1 MRLTDLLQSTIKSS
15 SQQAAAATEATFPK
29 MVKSLVPGTT
39 IQGEVIAKN
48 GNEVQIRIDKDTV
61 LQARLEQDVN
71 VEEGQNIR
79 FQVKNNGTTLTLSPL
94 LTNTAQADN
103 VYKALQMAGLPI
115 NESTV
120 AMTDEMMKLGMSIDS
135 RSLQNM
141 FKDVVTHTDVSATDV
156 VFLHKMDMPLTES
169 NLRQIQNYTE
179 LQHEVVKGMQD
190 VTDALQGLINGADG
204 ADADTLTQYRNL
216 VKELISDTLMGILP
230 DGTGAAGDGT
240 GGNPTGGITG
250 ADLAGETLAGGIT
263 RADLAG
269 ETLAGGITGADLM
282 GEALADGFLESLQG
296 NGVADGLVGEV
307 LAGEVPAD
315 ENLSGNAALIKG
327 VLQDAAFSELL
338 NNGLFTEEEAAGF
351 LKEASGLLTEKGIT
365 LTGNAASEMMKALLD
380 ITAGNTQEAESL
392 QRLFSGKVWKNLLES
407 TVKTQWSLTPE
418 TLPKEGEVG
427 KVYEKIVKSLHTLNE
442 ALLQSG
448 AENTALQESITNLS
462 ENIDFMNQLNQMY
475 TYVQL
480 PLKMQNGEKNG
491 ELYVFTNKR
500 SLAEKDGEVSAL
512 LHLSMEHL
520 GPLDVYVKMN
530 QGKVS
535 TEFTVEKEETLLF
548 LEKNMSILTD
558 RLQKRGYDISCK
570 MKVKDE
576 AGEPENPVERLL
588 TEKQNGALPVHAQYA
603 FDVRA

>member
-39 IQGEVIAKN
+39 IQGEIIAKN

-141 FKDVVTHTDVSATDV
+141 FKDVVTHTDASATDV
-156 VFLHKMDMPLTES
+156 VFLHKMDMPLIES

-190 VTDALQGLINGADG
+190 VTDALQGLINGTGGVDIAAGADVAAG
-204 ADADTLTQYRNL
+204 AAGVDADTLTQYQNL
-216 VKELISDTLMGILP
+216 VKELISDTLMGMLP
-230 DGTGAAGDGT
+230 DGAGASGEET
-240 GGNPTGGITG
+240 GGNLTGGITG
-250 ADLAGETLAGGIT
+250 ADLAGEVLADGLSGDALAAGVSGT
-263 RADLAG
+263 DL
-269 ETLAGGITGADLM
+269 T
-282 GEALADGFLESLQG
+282 GEALAD
-296 NGVADGLVGEV
+296 
-307 LAGEVPAD
+307 VP
-315 ENLSGNAALIKG
+315 LSGNAALVKG
-327 VLQDAAFSELL
+327 VLQDVAFSELL
-338 NNGLFTEEEAAGF
+338 NNGLVTEEEAAGF
-351 LKEASGLLTEKGIT
+351 LKEAAGLLTEKGIT
-365 LTGNAASEMMKALLD
+365 LSGNTTQEMMKALLD
-380 ITAGNTQEAESL
+380 ITVGNTQEAESL

-407 TVKTQWSLTPE
+407 SVKTQWSLTPE

-442 ALLQSG
+442 TLQQSG
-448 AENTALQESITNLS
+448 TANTALQESITNLS

-512 LHLSMEHL
+512 LHLTMEHL
-520 GPLDVYVKMN
+520 GPLDVYIKMN

-588 TEKQNGALPVHAQYA
+588 TEKQNGAVSVHAQYA

>member
-39 IQGEVIAKN
+39 IQGEIIAKN

-141 FKDVVTHTDVSATDV
+141 FKDVVTHTDASATDV

-190 VTDALQGLINGADG
+190 VTDALQGLINGTGGADVAAGVDIAAGAGVAAGADG
-204 ADADTLTQYRNL
+204 VDANTLTQYQNL
-216 VKELISDTLMGILP
+216 VKELISDTLMGMLP
-230 DGTGAAGDGT
+230 DGARAAGDET
-240 GGNPTGGITG
+240 GGNPAGGITG
-250 ADLAGETLAGGIT
+250 ADLAGEVPAGDISGNAWTAGISG
-263 RADLAG
+263 ADLAG
-269 ETLAGGITGADLM
+269 E
-282 GEALADGFLESLQG
+282 ALAD
-296 NGVADGLVGEV
+296 A
-307 LAGEVPAD
+307 P
-315 ENLSGNAALIKG
+315 LSGNAALIKG
-327 VLQDAAFSELL
+327 VLQDAVFSELI
-338 NNGLFTEEEAAGF
+338 NSGLFTEEEAAGF
-351 LKEASGLLTEKGIT
+351 LKEAAGLLTEKGIT
-365 LTGNAASEMMKALLD
+365 LSGNTTQEMMKALLD

-392 QRLFSGKVWKNLLES
+392 QKLFSGKVWKNLLEG

-442 ALLQSG
+442 TLLQNG
-448 AENTALQESITNLS
+448 AQNTALQESITNLS

-512 LHLSMEHL
+512 LHLTMEHL

-530 QGKVS
+530 RGKVS

-588 TEKQNGALPVHAQYA
+588 TEKQNGAVSVHAQYA

>member
-39 IQGEVIAKN
+39 IQGEIIAKN

-141 FKDVVTHTDVSATDV
+141 FKDVVTHTDASATDV

-190 VTDALQGLINGADG
+190 VTDALQGLINGTGGADIAAG
-204 ADADTLTQYRNL
+204 ADVAAGAAGVDADTLTQYQNL
-216 VKELISDTLMGILP
+216 VKELISDTLMGMFP
-230 DGTGAAGDGT
+230 DGAGVAGDGT
-240 GGNPTGGITG
+240 GGNLTGGITG
-250 ADLAGETLAGGIT
+250 ADLAGEVPAGGISGD
-263 RADLAG
+263 ALA
-269 ETLAGGITGADLM
+269 AGITGTDLM
-282 GEALADGFLESLQG
+282 GEALAD
-296 NGVADGLVGEV
+296 A
-307 LAGEVPAD
+307 P
-315 ENLSGNAALIKG
+315 LSGNAALIKG

-338 NNGLFTEEEAAGF
+338 NNGLVTEEEAAGF
-351 LKEASGLLTEKGIT
+351 LKEAAGLLTEKGIT
-365 LTGNAASEMMKALLD
+365 LSGNTTQEMMKALLD

-392 QRLFSGKVWKNLLES
+392 QRMFSGKVWKNLLES

-427 KVYEKIVKSLHTLNE
+427 KVYEKIIKNLHTLNE
-442 ALLQSG
+442 TLQQSG
-448 AENTALQESITNLS
+448 AQNTALQESITNLS

-512 LHLSMEHL
+512 LHLTMEHL

-588 TEKQNGALPVHAQYA
+588 TEKQNGAVSVHAQYA

>member
-1 MRLTDLLQSTIKSS
+1 MKLTDLLQSTIKSS

-39 IQGEVIAKN
+39 IQGEIIAKN

-141 FKDVVTHTDVSATDV
+141 FKDVVTHTDASATDV

-190 VTDALQGLINGADG
+190 VTDALQGLINSSTGGADVAAGVDIAAG
-204 ADADTLTQYRNL
+204 ADVAAGAAGVDEDTLTQYQNL
-216 VKELISDTLMGILP
+216 VKELISDTLMGMLP
-230 DGTGAAGDGT
+230 DGAGAAGDET
-240 GGNPTGGITG
+240 GGNLTGGITG
-250 ADLAGETLAGGIT
+250 AA
-263 RADLAG
+263 LAG
-269 ETLAGGITGADLM
+269 ETLAGGITGDALAAGITGADLA
-282 GEALADGFLESLQG
+282 GEALAD
-296 NGVADGLVGEV
+296 A
-307 LAGEVPAD
+307 P
-315 ENLSGNAALIKG
+315 LSGNAALVKG

-351 LKEASGLLTEKGIT
+351 LKEAAGLLTEKGIT
-365 LTGNAASEMMKALLD
+365 LSGNTTQEMMKALLD

-407 TVKTQWSLTPE
+407 SVKTQWSLTPE

-442 ALLQSG
+442 TLQQSG
-448 AENTALQESITNLS
+448 TANTALQESITNLS

-512 LHLSMEHL
+512 LHLTMEHL

-576 AGEPENPVERLL
+576 AGEPENPMERLL
-588 TEKQNGALPVHAQYA
+588 TEKQNGAVSVHAQYA

>member
-29 MVKSLVPGTT
+29 MVKSLLPGTT
-39 IQGEVIAKN
+39 IQGEIIAKN

-141 FKDVVTHTDVSATDV
+141 FKDVVTHTDASATDV

-190 VTDALQGLINGADG
+190 VTDALQGLINGTGGADIAAGVDVAAGAAGVDIAAGADVADG
-204 ADADTLTQYRNL
+204 VDADILTQYQNL
-216 VKELISDTLMGILP
+216 VKELISDTLMGMLP
-230 DGTGAAGDGT
+230 DGAGAAGVSGT
-240 GGNPTGGITG
+240 
-250 ADLAGETLAGGIT
+250 
-263 RADLAG
+263 
-269 ETLAGGITGADLM
+269 DLM
-282 GEALADGFLESLQG
+282 GEALAD
-296 NGVADGLVGEV
+296 A
-307 LAGEVPAD
+307 P
-315 ENLSGNAALIKG
+315 LSGNAALIKG
-327 VLQDAAFSELL
+327 VLQDATFSELL

-351 LKEASGLLTEKGIT
+351 LKEAAGLLTEKGIT
-365 LTGNAASEMMKALLD
+365 LSGNTTQEMMKALLD

-392 QRLFSGKVWKNLLES
+392 QRMFSGKVWKNLLES

-442 ALLQSG
+442 TLQQSG
-448 AENTALQESITNLS
+448 TANTALQESITNLS

-512 LHLSMEHL
+512 LHLTMEHL

-588 TEKQNGALPVHAQYA
+588 TEKQNGTLSVHAQYA

>member
-39 IQGEVIAKN
+39 IQGEIIAKN

-141 FKDVVTHTDVSATDV
+141 FKDVVTHTDASATDV

-190 VTDALQGLINGADG
+190 VTDALQGLINNSTGGADVAAGADG
-204 ADADTLTQYRNL
+204 VDANTLTQYQNL
-216 VKELISDTLMGILP
+216 VKELISDTLMGMLP
-230 DGTGAAGDGT
+230 DGAGAAGDVT
-240 GGNPTGGITG
+240 VGNPAGGITG
-250 ADLAGETLAGGIT
+250 ADLAGEVPAGGISGDALAAGISG
-263 RADLAG
+263 ADLAG
-269 ETLAGGITGADLM
+269 E
-282 GEALADGFLESLQG
+282 ALTDA
-296 NGVADGLVGEV
+296 
-307 LAGEVPAD
+307 PM
-315 ENLSGNAALIKG
+315 SGNAALIKG

-338 NNGLFTEEEAAGF
+338 NNGLITEEEAAGF
-351 LKEASGLLTEKGIT
+351 LKDASGLLTEKGIT
-365 LTGNAASEMMKALLD
+365 LSENTTQEMMKALLD

-392 QRLFSGKVWKNLLES
+392 QKLFSGKVWKNLLES

-442 ALLQSG
+442 TLQQSG
-448 AENTALQESITNLS
+448 AQNTALQESITNLS
-462 ENIDFMNQLNQMY
+462 ENIGFMNQLNQMY

-512 LHLSMEHL
+512 LHLTMEHL
-520 GPLDVYVKMN
+520 GLLDVYVKMN

-535 TEFTVEKEETLLF
+535 TEFIVEKEETLLF

-588 TEKQNGALPVHAQYA
+588 TEKQNGAVSVHAQYA

>member
-39 IQGEVIAKN
+39 IQGEIIAKN

-141 FKDVVTHTDVSATDV
+141 FKDVVTHTDASATDV

-190 VTDALQGLINGADG
+190 VTDALQGLINGTGG
-204 ADADTLTQYRNL
+204 ADVAAGVDIAAGADIIAGADVAAGAGGVDANTLTQYQNL
-216 VKELISDTLMGILP
+216 VKELISDTLMGMLP
-230 DGTGAAGDGT
+230 DGAGAAGDET
-240 GGNPTGGITG
+240 GGNLTVGITG
-250 ADLAGETLAGGIT
+250 ADLAGEVPAGGISGD
-263 RADLAG
+263 ALA
-269 ETLAGGITGADLM
+269 AGVSGADLM
-282 GEALADGFLESLQG
+282 GEALAD
-296 NGVADGLVGEV
+296 A
-307 LAGEVPAD
+307 P
-315 ENLSGNAALIKG
+315 LSGNAALIRG

-338 NNGLFTEEEAAGF
+338 NNGLVTEEEAAGF
-351 LKEASGLLTEKGIT
+351 LKEATGLLTEKGIT
-365 LTGNAASEMMKALLD
+365 LSGNTTHEMMKALLD
-380 ITAGNTQEAESL
+380 IAAGNTQEAESL

-442 ALLQSG
+442 TLQQSG
-448 AENTALQESITNLS
+448 AQNTALQESITNLS

-512 LHLSMEHL
+512 LHLTMEHL

-576 AGEPENPVERLL
+576 AGEPESPVERLL
-588 TEKQNGALPVHAQYA
+588 TEKQNGTLSVHAQYA

>member
-39 IQGEVIAKN
+39 IQGEIIAKN

-94 LTNTAQADN
+94 LINTAQADN

-141 FKDVVTHTDVSATDV
+141 FKDVVTHTDASATDV

-190 VTDALQGLINGADG
+190 VTDALQGLINGTGGADVAAGVDIAAG
-204 ADADTLTQYRNL
+204 ADITAGAAGVDADTLTQYQNL
-216 VKELISDTLMGILP
+216 VKELISDTLMGMLP
-230 DGTGAAGDGT
+230 DSIGAAGDGT
-240 GGNPTGGITG
+240 GSNPTGVMIG
-250 ADLAGETLAGGIT
+250 AD
-263 RADLAG
+263 
-269 ETLAGGITGADLM
+269 
-282 GEALADGFLESLQG
+282 
-296 NGVADGLVGEV
+296 

-315 ENLSGNAALIKG
+315 GISGDVLAAGVSGADLVGEALADAPMSGNAALIKG

-351 LKEASGLLTEKGIT
+351 LKEAAGLLTEKGIT
-365 LTGNAASEMMKALLD
+365 LSENTTQEMMKALLD

-392 QRLFSGKVWKNLLES
+392 QKLFSGKVWKNLLEG

-427 KVYEKIVKSLHTLNE
+427 KIYEKIVKSLHTLNE
-442 ALLQSG
+442 TLQQNG
-448 AENTALQESITNLS
+448 AQNTALQESITNLS

-512 LHLSMEHL
+512 LHLTMEHL

-530 QGKVS
+530 QGRVS

-548 LEKNMSILTD
+548 LEKNISILTD

-570 MKVKDE
+570 MKVKNE
-576 AGEPENPVERLL
+576 AGEPETPVERLL
-588 TEKQNGALPVHAQYA
+588 TEKQNGAAPVHAQYA

>member
-39 IQGEVIAKN
+39 IQGEIIAKN

-141 FKDVVTHTDVSATDV
+141 FKDVVTHTDASATDV

-190 VTDALQGLINGADG
+190 VTDALQGLINGTGGADVAAGGDIAAG
-204 ADADTLTQYRNL
+204 ADVAAVAAGVDADTLTQYQNL
-216 VKELISDTLMGILP
+216 VKELISDTLMEMLP
-230 DGTGAAGDGT
+230 DGAGAAGDET
-240 GGNPTGGITG
+240 GGNPAGGITG
-250 ADLAGETLAGGIT
+250 ADLAGEVPAGGLSGD
-263 RADLAG
+263 APAAG
-269 ETLAGGITGADLM
+269 VSGADLM
-282 GEALADGFLESLQG
+282 GEALADE
-296 NGVADGLVGEV
+296 
-307 LAGEVPAD
+307 P
-315 ENLSGNAALIKG
+315 LSGNAALVRG

-338 NNGLFTEEEAAGF
+338 NNGLITEEEAAGF
-351 LKEASGLLTEKGIT
+351 LKEAAGLLTEKGIT
-365 LTGNAASEMMKALLD
+365 LSGNTTQEMMKALLD

-392 QRLFSGKVWKNLLES
+392 QKLFSGKVWKNLLEG

-442 ALLQSG
+442 TLQQSG
-448 AENTALQESITNLS
+448 AQNTALQESITNLS
-462 ENIDFMNQLNQMY
+462 ENIGFMNQLNQMY

-512 LHLSMEHL
+512 LHLTMEHL

-530 QGKVS
+530 QGRVS

-588 TEKQNGALPVHAQYA
+588 TEKQNGVVSAHAQYA

>member
-39 IQGEVIAKN
+39 IQGEIIAKN

-141 FKDVVTHTDVSATDV
+141 FKDVVTHTDASATDV

-190 VTDALQGLINGADG
+190 VTDALQGLINGTGGADVAAG
-204 ADADTLTQYRNL
+204 VDGVDADTLTQYQNL
-216 VKELISDTLMGILP
+216 VKELISDTLMGMLP
-230 DGTGAAGDGT
+230 DGAVAAGDET
-240 GGNPTGGITG
+240 GGNPAGGITG
-250 ADLAGETLAGGIT
+250 ADLAGEVPAGGISGD
-263 RADLAG
+263 ALA
-269 ETLAGGITGADLM
+269 AGVSGADLV
-282 GEALADGFLESLQG
+282 GEALAD
-296 NGVADGLVGEV
+296 A
-307 LAGEVPAD
+307 P
-315 ENLSGNAALIKG
+315 LSGNAALIKG

-351 LKEASGLLTEKGIT
+351 LKEAAGLLTEKGIT
-365 LTGNAASEMMKALLD
+365 LSGNTASEMMKALLD
-380 ITAGNTQEAESL
+380 ITADNTQEAESL
-392 QRLFSGKVWKNLLES
+392 QKLFSGKVWKNLLEG

-418 TLPKEGEVG
+418 MLPKEGEVG

-442 ALLQSG
+442 TLQQSG
-448 AENTALQESITNLS
+448 AQNTALQESITNLS

-512 LHLSMEHL
+512 LHLTMEHL

-576 AGEPENPVERLL
+576 AEEPENPVERLL
-588 TEKQNGALPVHAQYA
+588 TEKQNGAVSVHAQYA

>member
-39 IQGEVIAKN
+39 IQGEIIAKN

-103 VYKALQMAGLPI
+103 VYKALQMAELPI

-141 FKDVVTHTDVSATDV
+141 FKDVVTHTDASATDV

-190 VTDALQGLINGADG
+190 VTDALQGLINNSTGGADITAGVDIAAG
-204 ADADTLTQYRNL
+204 ADVAAVAAGVDANTLTQYQNL
-216 VKELISDTLMGILP
+216 VKEMISDTLMGMLP
-230 DGTGAAGDGT
+230 DGAGAAGDVT
-240 GGNPTGGITG
+240 VGN
-250 ADLAGETLAGGIT
+250 
-263 RADLAG
+263 
-269 ETLAGGITGADLM
+269 LAGGITGADL
-282 GEALADGFLESLQG
+282 
-296 NGVADGLVGEV
+296 V
-307 LAGEVPAD
+307 GEVPAD
-315 ENLSGNAALIKG
+315 VMTGADLTGEALTDAPMSGNAALIKG

-338 NNGLFTEEEAAGF
+338 NNGLITEEEAAGF
-351 LKEASGLLTEKGIT
+351 LKEAAGLLTEKGIT
-365 LTGNAASEMMKALLD
+365 LSENTTQEMMKALLD
-380 ITAGNTQEAESL
+380 ITAGNTQEVESL

-427 KVYEKIVKSLHTLNE
+427 KVYEKIVRSLHTLNE
-442 ALLQSG
+442 TLQQSG
-448 AENTALQESITNLS
+448 AANTALQESITNLS

-512 LHLSMEHL
+512 LHLTMEHL
-520 GPLDVYVKMN
+520 GPLDVYVRMN

-535 TEFTVEKEETLLF
+535 TEFTVEKEETLIF

-588 TEKQNGALPVHAQYA
+588 TEKQNGAVSAHAQYA

>member
-39 IQGEVIAKN
+39 IQGEIIAKN

-141 FKDVVTHTDVSATDV
+141 FKDVVTHTDASATDV

-190 VTDALQGLINGADG
+190 VTDALQGLINGTGGADVTVGVDIAAG
-204 ADADTLTQYRNL
+204 ADVAAGAAGVDADTLTQYQNL
-216 VKELISDTLMGILP
+216 VKELISDTLMEMLP
-230 DGTGAAGDGT
+230 DGPGAAGDGT
-240 GGNPTGGITG
+240 GGNPAGSITG
-250 ADLAGETLAGGIT
+250 ADLAGEALAGGLSGE
-263 RADLAG
+263 ALA
-269 ETLAGGITGADLM
+269 AGVSGADLM
-282 GEALADGFLESLQG
+282 GEALADE
-296 NGVADGLVGEV
+296 
-307 LAGEVPAD
+307 P
-315 ENLSGNAALIKG
+315 LSGNAALVKG

-351 LKEASGLLTEKGIT
+351 LKEAAGLLTEKGIT
-365 LTGNAASEMMKALLD
+365 LSENTTQEMMKALLD

-392 QRLFSGKVWKNLLES
+392 QKLFSGKVWKNLLES

-442 ALLQSG
+442 TLQQSG
-448 AENTALQESITNLS
+448 AQNTALQESITNLS

-512 LHLSMEHL
+512 LHLTMEHL

-588 TEKQNGALPVHAQYA
+588 TEKQNGVVSAHAQYA

>member
-39 IQGEVIAKN
+39 IQGEIIAKN

-141 FKDVVTHTDVSATDV
+141 FKDVVTHTDASATDV

-190 VTDALQGLINGADG
+190 VTDALQGLINGTGGADIAAG
-204 ADADTLTQYRNL
+204 ADVAAGAAGVDADTLTQYQNL
-216 VKELISDTLMGILP
+216 VKELISDTLMGMLP
-230 DGTGAAGDGT
+230 DGAGVAGDGT
-240 GGNPTGGITG
+240 GGNLTGGITG
-250 ADLAGETLAGGIT
+250 ADLAGEVPAGGISGD
-263 RADLAG
+263 ALA
-269 ETLAGGITGADLM
+269 AGITGTDLM
-282 GEALADGFLESLQG
+282 GEALAD
-296 NGVADGLVGEV
+296 A
-307 LAGEVPAD
+307 P
-315 ENLSGNAALIKG
+315 LSGNAALIKG

-338 NNGLFTEEEAAGF
+338 NNGLVTEEEAAGF
-351 LKEASGLLTEKGIT
+351 LKEAAGLLTEKGIT
-365 LTGNAASEMMKALLD
+365 LSGNTTQEMMKALLD

-392 QRLFSGKVWKNLLES
+392 QRMFSGRVWKNLLES

-427 KVYEKIVKSLHTLNE
+427 KVYEKIIKNLHTLNE
-442 ALLQSG
+442 TLQQSG
-448 AENTALQESITNLS
+448 AQNTALQESITNLS

-512 LHLSMEHL
+512 LHLTMEHL

-576 AGEPENPVERLL
+576 AEEPENPVERLL
-588 TEKQNGALPVHAQYA
+588 TEKQNGAVSVHAQYA

>member
-15 SQQAAAATEATFPK
+15 SQQAAAATEANFPK

-39 IQGEVIAKN
+39 IQGEIIAKN

-141 FKDVVTHTDVSATDV
+141 FKDMVTHTDASATDV

-190 VTDALQGLINGADG
+190 VTDALQGLINNSTGGADVAAGVDIAAG
-204 ADADTLTQYRNL
+204 ADVAAGAAGVDADTLTQYQNL
-216 VKELISDTLMGILP
+216 VKELISDTLMGMLP
-230 DGTGAAGDGT
+230 DGAGAVGDET
-240 GGNPTGGITG
+240 GGNPAGGITG
-250 ADLAGETLAGGIT
+250 ADLAGEVPAGGISGD
-263 RADLAG
+263 ALA
-269 ETLAGGITGADLM
+269 AGVNGADLV
-282 GEALADGFLESLQG
+282 GEALADTSM
-296 NGVADGLVGEV
+296 
-307 LAGEVPAD
+307 
-315 ENLSGNAALIKG
+315 SGNAALIKG
-327 VLQDAAFSELL
+327 VLQDAVFSELL

-351 LKEASGLLTEKGIT
+351 LKEAAGLLTEKGIT
-365 LTGNAASEMMKALLD
+365 LSENTTQEMMKALLD

-392 QRLFSGKVWKNLLES
+392 QKLFSGKVWKNLLEG

-427 KVYEKIVKSLHTLNE
+427 KIYEKIVKSLHTLNE
-442 ALLQSG
+442 TLQQSG
-448 AENTALQESITNLS
+448 AQNTALQESITNLS

-512 LHLSMEHL
+512 LHLTMEHL

-588 TEKQNGALPVHAQYA
+588 TEKQNGAVSVHAQYA

>member
-39 IQGEVIAKN
+39 IQGEIIAKN

-79 FQVKNNGTTLTLSPL
+79 FQVKNNGTNLTLSPL

-103 VYKALQMAGLPI
+103 VYKALQMPGLPI

-141 FKDVVTHTDVSATDV
+141 FKDVVTHTDASATDV

-190 VTDALQGLINGADG
+190 VTDALQGLINNSTGGADVAAGADG
-204 ADADTLTQYRNL
+204 VDANTLTQYQNL
-216 VKELISDTLMGILP
+216 VKELISDTLMGMLP
-230 DGTGAAGDGT
+230 DGAGAAGDET
-240 GGNPTGGITG
+240 GGNPAGGITG
-250 ADLAGETLAGGIT
+250 ADLAGEVPAGGISGDVLAAGVSG
-263 RADLAG
+263 ADLAG
-269 ETLAGGITGADLM
+269 E
-282 GEALADGFLESLQG
+282 ALAD
-296 NGVADGLVGEV
+296 A
-307 LAGEVPAD
+307 PM
-315 ENLSGNAALIKG
+315 SGNAALIKG
-327 VLQDAAFSELL
+327 VLQDAAFSELI
-338 NNGLFTEEEAAGF
+338 NSGLFTEEEAAGF
-351 LKEASGLLTEKGIT
+351 LKDASGLLTEKGIT
-365 LTGNAASEMMKALLD
+365 LSENTTQEMMKALLD

-392 QRLFSGKVWKNLLES
+392 QRLFSGKVWKNLLEG

-442 ALLQSG
+442 TLQQSG
-448 AENTALQESITNLS
+448 AQNTALQESITNLS
-462 ENIDFMNQLNQMY
+462 ENIDFMNQLNQIY

-512 LHLSMEHL
+512 LHLTMEHL

-588 TEKQNGALPVHAQYA
+588 TEKQNGAVSAHAQYA

>member
-39 IQGEVIAKN
+39 IQGEIIAKN

-141 FKDVVTHTDVSATDV
+141 FKDVVTHTDASATDV

-190 VTDALQGLINGADG
+190 VTDALQGLINGTGGADIAAGVDIAAGADVAAGADG
-204 ADADTLTQYRNL
+204 VDANTLTQYQIL
-216 VKELISDTLMGILP
+216 VKELISDTLMGMLP
-230 DGTGAAGDGT
+230 DGAGAAGDVT
-240 GGNPTGGITG
+240 GGNPAGGISGDVLAAGVSG
-250 ADLAGETLAGGIT
+250 ADLV
-263 RADLAG
+263 
-269 ETLAGGITGADLM
+269 
-282 GEALADGFLESLQG
+282 GEALAD
-296 NGVADGLVGEV
+296 A
-307 LAGEVPAD
+307 PM
-315 ENLSGNAALIKG
+315 SGNAALIKG
-327 VLQDAAFSELL
+327 VLQDAAFSELI
-338 NNGLFTEEEAAGF
+338 NSGLFTEEEAAGF
-351 LKEASGLLTEKGIT
+351 LKDASGLLTEKGIT
-365 LTGNAASEMMKALLD
+365 LSGNTASEMMKALLD

-392 QRLFSGKVWKNLLES
+392 QKLFSGKVWKNLLES

-442 ALLQSG
+442 TLLQNG
-448 AENTALQESITNLS
+448 AQNTALQESITNLS

-512 LHLSMEHL
+512 LHLTMEHL
-520 GPLDVYVKMN
+520 GPLDVYVKMS

-588 TEKQNGALPVHAQYA
+588 TEKQNGVVSAHAQYA

>member
-29 MVKSLVPGTT
+29 MVKSLIPGTT
-39 IQGEVIAKN
+39 IQGEIIAKN

-141 FKDVVTHTDVSATDV
+141 FKDVVTHTDASATDV

-190 VTDALQGLINGADG
+190 VTDALQGLINNSTGGADVAAGGDIAAG
-204 ADADTLTQYRNL
+204 ADITAGADIAAGAAGVDANTLTQYQNL
-216 VKELISDTLMGILP
+216 VKELISDTLMGMLP
-230 DGTGAAGDGT
+230 DGAGAAGDVT
-240 GGNPTGGITG
+240 GGNPAGGITG
-250 ADLAGETLAGGIT
+250 ADLAGEVPADGISGDVLAAGIS
-263 RADLAG
+263 
-269 ETLAGGITGADLM
+269 GADLV
-282 GEALADGFLESLQG
+282 GEALAD
-296 NGVADGLVGEV
+296 A
-307 LAGEVPAD
+307 PM
-315 ENLSGNAALIKG
+315 SGNAALIKG
-327 VLQDAAFSELL
+327 VFQDAVFSELL

-351 LKEASGLLTEKGIT
+351 LKEAAGLLTEKGIT
-365 LTGNAASEMMKALLD
+365 LSENTTQEMMKALLD

-392 QRLFSGKVWKNLLES
+392 QRLFSGKVWKNLLEG

-427 KVYEKIVKSLHTLNE
+427 KIYEKIVKSLHTLNE
-442 ALLQSG
+442 TLQQSG
-448 AENTALQESITNLS
+448 AQNTALQESITNLS

-512 LHLSMEHL
+512 LHLTMEHL

-588 TEKQNGALPVHAQYA
+588 TEKQNGVLPVHAQYA

>member
-39 IQGEVIAKN
+39 IQGEIIAKN

-141 FKDVVTHTDVSATDV
+141 FKDVVTHTDASATDV

-179 LQHEVVKGMQD
+179 LQHEVIKGMQD
-190 VTDALQGLINGADG
+190 VTDALQGLINGTGG
-204 ADADTLTQYRNL
+204 AGVAAGEEIAAGAAGVDADTLTQYQNL
-216 VKELISDTLMGILP
+216 VKELISDTLMGMFP
-230 DGTGAAGDGT
+230 DGAGAAGEGT
-240 GGNPTGGITG
+240 GGNPAGGITG
-250 ADLAGETLAGGIT
+250 ADLAGEVPADGLSGDALAAGVSGT
-263 RADLAG
+263 DL
-269 ETLAGGITGADLM
+269 T
-282 GEALADGFLESLQG
+282 GEALAD
-296 NGVADGLVGEV
+296 A
-307 LAGEVPAD
+307 P
-315 ENLSGNAALIKG
+315 LSGNAALIKG
-327 VLQDAAFSELL
+327 VLQDVAFSELL

-351 LKEASGLLTEKGIT
+351 LKEAAGLLTEKGIT
-365 LTGNAASEMMKALLD
+365 LSRNTTQEMMKALLD

-392 QRLFSGKVWKNLLES
+392 QKLFSGKVWKNLLERS
-407 TVKTQWSLTPE
+407 VKTQWSLTPE

-427 KVYEKIVKSLHTLNE
+427 KVYEKIIKSLHTLNE
-442 ALLQSG
+442 TLQQSG
-448 AENTALQESITNLS
+448 AQNTALQESITNLS

-500 SLAEKDGEVSAL
+500 SLEEKDGEVSAL
-512 LHLSMEHL
+512 LHLTMEHL

-588 TEKQNGALPVHAQYA
+588 TEKQNGAVSVHAQYA

>member
-39 IQGEVIAKN
+39 IQGEIIAKN

-141 FKDVVTHTDVSATDV
+141 FKDVVTHTDASATDV

-190 VTDALQGLINGADG
+190 VTDALQGLINGTGGADVAAGVDIAAG
-204 ADADTLTQYRNL
+204 ADVAAVAAGVDADTLTQYQNL
-216 VKELISDTLMGILP
+216 VKELISDTLMGMLP
-230 DGTGAAGDGT
+230 DGAVAAGDET
-240 GGNPTGGITG
+240 GGNPAGGITG
-250 ADLAGETLAGGIT
+250 ADLAGEVPADGISGDVLA
-263 RADLAG
+263 AG
-269 ETLAGGITGADLM
+269 VSGADLV
-282 GEALADGFLESLQG
+282 GEALAD
-296 NGVADGLVGEV
+296 A
-307 LAGEVPAD
+307 P
-315 ENLSGNAALIKG
+315 LSGNAALIKG

-338 NNGLFTEEEAAGF
+338 NNGLVTEEEAAGF
-351 LKEASGLLTEKGIT
+351 LKEAAGLLTEKGIT
-365 LTGNAASEMMKALLD
+365 LSENTTQEMMKALLD

-392 QRLFSGKVWKNLLES
+392 HKLFSGKVWKNLLEG

-418 TLPKEGEVG
+418 MLPKEGEVG

-442 ALLQSG
+442 TLQQSG
-448 AENTALQESITNLS
+448 AANTALQESITNLS

-512 LHLSMEHL
+512 LHLTMEHL
-520 GPLDVYVKMN
+520 GPLDVYVRMN

-535 TEFTVEKEETLLF
+535 TEFTVEKEETLIF

-588 TEKQNGALPVHAQYA
+588 TEKQNGAVSAHAQYA

>member
-39 IQGEVIAKN
+39 IQGEIIAKN

-141 FKDVVTHTDVSATDV
+141 FKDVVTHTDASATDV

-190 VTDALQGLINGADG
+190 VTDALQGLINGTGGADVAAG
-204 ADADTLTQYRNL
+204 VDADTLTQYQNL
-216 VKELISDTLMGILP
+216 VKELISDTLMEMLP
-230 DGTGAAGDGT
+230 DGAGAAGDET
-240 GGNPTGGITG
+240 GGNPAGGITG
-250 ADLAGETLAGGIT
+250 ADLAGEVPAGGISGNAWAAGVSG
-263 RADLAG
+263 ADLAG
-269 ETLAGGITGADLM
+269 E
-282 GEALADGFLESLQG
+282 ALAD
-296 NGVADGLVGEV
+296 A
-307 LAGEVPAD
+307 PM
-315 ENLSGNAALIKG
+315 SGNAALIKG

-338 NNGLFTEEEAAGF
+338 NNGLVTEEEAAGF
-351 LKEASGLLTEKGIT
+351 LKEAAGLLTEKGIT
-365 LTGNAASEMMKALLD
+365 LSENTTQEMMKALLD
-380 ITAGNTQEAESL
+380 ITAGNTQEVESL
-392 QRLFSGKVWKNLLES
+392 QKLFSGKVWKNLLEG

-442 ALLQSG
+442 TLQQSG
-448 AENTALQESITNLS
+448 AQNTALQESITNLS

-512 LHLSMEHL
+512 LHLTMEHL
-520 GPLDVYVKMN
+520 GSLDVYVKMN
-530 QGKVS
+530 RGKVS

-588 TEKQNGALPVHAQYA
+588 TEKQNGVVSTHAQYA

>member
-1 MRLTDLLQSTIKSS
+1 MRLTDLLQSSIKSGRDTITGS
-15 SQQAAAATEATFPK
+15 EASFQRQ
-29 MVKSLVPGTT
+29 VKSLVPGTT
-39 IQGEVIAKN
+39 VQGEIIAKN
-48 GNEVQIRIDKDTV
+48 GKEVQIRIDRDTV
-61 LQARLEQDVN
+61 LQARLDQDVN
-71 VEEGQNIR
+71 VEEGQTIS
-79 FQVKNNGTTLTLSPL
+79 FQIKNNGATLTLSPL
-94 LTNTAQADN
+94 LTNMAQADN

-120 AMTDEMMKLGMSIDS
+120 SMTDAMMKLGMSIDS

-141 FKDVVTHTDVSATDV
+141 FKDVVTHTSVPATDV
-156 VFLHKMDMPLTES
+156 VFLHKMDLPLTES
-169 NLRQIQNYTE
+169 NLWQIQNYTE

-190 VTDALQGLINGADG
+190 VTDALQGLVSGTDVADT
-204 ADADTLTQYRNL
+204 DTLTQYQNL
-216 VKELISDTLMGILP
+216 VKELISDTLMGMLP
-230 DGTGAAGDGT
+230 DGTDDGT
-240 GGNPTGGITG
+240 DGNY
-250 ADLAGETLAGGIT
+250 
-263 RADLAG
+263 
-269 ETLAGGITGADLM
+269 AGGITGADLVGEVPTDGLSGNALAAGVSGTDLM
-282 GEALADGFLESLQG
+282 GKALAD
-296 NGVADGLVGEV
+296 A
-307 LAGEVPAD
+307 P
-315 ENLSGNAALIKG
+315 LSGNAALIKG

-351 LKEASGLLTEKGIT
+351 LKEATGLLTEKGIT
-365 LTGNAASEMMKALLD
+365 LSGNSALEMMKALLD
-380 ITAGNTQEAESL
+380 VTPGNAGETESL

-418 TLPKEGEVG
+418 TLLKEGEVG
-427 KVYEKIVKSLHTLNE
+427 KVYEKIVKGLHNLNE
-442 ALLQSG
+442 VMAQNG
-448 AENTALQESITNLS
+448 VENTALQESITNLS
-462 ENIDFMNQLNQMY
+462 ENIDFMNQINQMY

-512 LHLSMEHL
+512 LHLAMEHL

-530 QGKVS
+530 RGKVS

-548 LEKNMSILTD
+548 LEKNMSLLTD
-558 RLQKRGYDISCK
+558 RLQKRGYDISCR

-588 TEKQNGALPVHAQYA
+588 TEKQSGTLPVHAKYA

>member
-39 IQGEVIAKN
+39 IQGEIIAKN

-141 FKDVVTHTDVSATDV
+141 FKDVVTHTDASATDV

-190 VTDALQGLINGADG
+190 VTDALQGLINNSTGGADVAAGVDIAAG
-204 ADADTLTQYRNL
+204 ADVAAVAAGVDANTLTQYQNL
-216 VKELISDTLMGILP
+216 VKEMISDTLMGMLP
-230 DGTGAAGDGT
+230 DGAGAAGDVT
-240 GGNPTGGITG
+240 VGNLAGGITG
-250 ADLAGETLAGGIT
+250 ADLAGEVPAGGISG
-263 RADLAG
+263 DVLA
-269 ETLAGGITGADLM
+269 AGVSGADLV
-282 GEALADGFLESLQG
+282 GEALAD
-296 NGVADGLVGEV
+296 A
-307 LAGEVPAD
+307 P
-315 ENLSGNAALIKG
+315 LSGNAALIKG
-327 VLQDAAFSELL
+327 VLQDAVFLELL

-351 LKEASGLLTEKGIT
+351 LKEAAGLLTEKGIT
-365 LTGNAASEMMKALLD
+365 LSENTTQEMMKALLD

-392 QRLFSGKVWKNLLES
+392 QRLFSGKVWKNLLEG

-427 KVYEKIVKSLHTLNE
+427 KIYEKIVKSLHTLNE
-442 ALLQSG
+442 TLQQSG
-448 AENTALQESITNLS
+448 AVNTALQESITNLS

-512 LHLSMEHL
+512 LHLTMEHL

-588 TEKQNGALPVHAQYA
+588 TEKQNGTLSVHAQYA

>member
-39 IQGEVIAKN
+39 IQGEIIAKN

-141 FKDVVTHTDVSATDV
+141 FKDVVTHTDASATDV

-190 VTDALQGLINGADG
+190 VTDALQGLINGTGGADIAAG
-204 ADADTLTQYRNL
+204 ADVAAGVDADTLTQYQNL
-216 VKELISDTLMGILP
+216 VKELISDTLMGMLP
-230 DGTGAAGDGT
+230 DGAGAAGDGT
-240 GGNPTGGITG
+240 GGNPAGGITG
-250 ADLAGETLAGGIT
+250 AA
-263 RADLAG
+263 LAG
-269 ETLAGGITGADLM
+269 ETLAGGITGDALAAGITGADLA
-282 GEALADGFLESLQG
+282 GEALAD
-296 NGVADGLVGEV
+296 A
-307 LAGEVPAD
+307 P
-315 ENLSGNAALIKG
+315 LSGNAARVKG
-327 VLQDAAFSELL
+327 VLQDATFSELL

-351 LKEASGLLTEKGIT
+351 LKEATGLLTEKGIT
-365 LTGNAASEMMKALLD
+365 LSGNTTQEMMKALLD

-442 ALLQSG
+442 TLQQSG
-448 AENTALQESITNLS
+448 TANTALQESITNLS

-512 LHLSMEHL
+512 LHLTMEHL

-576 AGEPENPVERLL
+576 AGEPENPIERLL
-588 TEKQNGALPVHAQYA
+588 TEKQNGAVSVHAQYA

>member
-39 IQGEVIAKN
+39 IQGEIIAKN

-141 FKDVVTHTDVSATDV
+141 FKDVVTHTDASATDV

-190 VTDALQGLINGADG
+190 VTDALQGLINSTGGADIAAG
-204 ADADTLTQYRNL
+204 ADVAAGATGVDADTLTQYQNL
-216 VKELISDTLMGILP
+216 VKELISDTLMGMLP
-230 DGTGAAGDGT
+230 DGAGAAGDVT
-240 GGNPTGGITG
+240 VGNP
-250 ADLAGETLAGGIT
+250 
-263 RADLAG
+263 
-269 ETLAGGITGADLM
+269 AGGITGADLTGEVPAGGISGDALAAGVSGAALA
-282 GEALADGFLESLQG
+282 GEALAD
-296 NGVADGLVGEV
+296 A
-307 LAGEVPAD
+307 P
-315 ENLSGNAALIKG
+315 LSGNAALLKG
-327 VLQDAAFSELL
+327 VLQDATFSELL
-338 NNGLFTEEEAAGF
+338 NNGLVTEEEAAGF
-351 LKEASGLLTEKGIT
+351 LKEAAGLLTEKGIT
-365 LTGNAASEMMKALLD
+365 LSGNTTQEMMKALLD

-392 QRLFSGKVWKNLLES
+392 QRLFSGKVWKNLLERS
-407 TVKTQWSLTPE
+407 VKTQWSLTPE

-427 KVYEKIVKSLHTLNE
+427 KVYEKIIKSLHTLNE
-442 ALLQSG
+442 TLQQSG
-448 AENTALQESITNLS
+448 AQNTALQESITNLS

-512 LHLSMEHL
+512 LHLTMEHL

-588 TEKQNGALPVHAQYA
+588 TEKQNGAVSVHAQYA

>member
-39 IQGEVIAKN
+39 IQGEIIAKN

-141 FKDVVTHTDVSATDV
+141 FKDVVTHTDASATDV

-190 VTDALQGLINGADG
+190 VTDALQGLINGTGG
-204 ADADTLTQYRNL
+204 ADVAAGVDIAAGTDGVDANTLTQYQNL
-216 VKELISDTLMGILP
+216 VKELISDTLMGMLP
-230 DGTGAAGDGT
+230 DGAGAAGDGT
-240 GGNPTGGITG
+240 GSNPTGVMIG
-250 ADLAGETLAGGIT
+250 ADLAGEAPAGGISGD
-263 RADLAG
+263 ALA
-269 ETLAGGITGADLM
+269 AGVSGADLV
-282 GEALADGFLESLQG
+282 GEALADTSM
-296 NGVADGLVGEV
+296 
-307 LAGEVPAD
+307 
-315 ENLSGNAALIKG
+315 SGNVALIKG
-327 VLQDAAFSELL
+327 VLQDAVFSELL
-338 NNGLFTEEEAAGF
+338 NNGLFTEEEAAGL
-351 LKEASGLLTEKGIT
+351 LKEAAGLLTEKGIT
-365 LTGNAASEMMKALLD
+365 LSENTTQEMMKALLD

-392 QRLFSGKVWKNLLES
+392 QKLFSGKVWKNLLEG

-427 KVYEKIVKSLHTLNE
+427 KIYEKIVKSLHTLNE
-442 ALLQSG
+442 TLQQSG
-448 AENTALQESITNLS
+448 AQNTALQESITNLS

-500 SLAEKDGEVSAL
+500 SLAEKNGEVSAL
-512 LHLSMEHL
+512 LHLTMEHL

-570 MKVKDE
+570 MKVKEE

-588 TEKQNGALPVHAQYA
+588 TEKQNGAVSVHAQYA

>member
-39 IQGEVIAKN
+39 IQGEIIAKN

-141 FKDVVTHTDVSATDV
+141 FKDVVTHTDASATDV

-190 VTDALQGLINGADG
+190 VTDALQGLINGTGGAGVAAGADVAAG
-204 ADADTLTQYRNL
+204 AAGVDADTLTQYQNL
-216 VKELISDTLMGILP
+216 VKELISDTLMGMLP
-230 DGTGAAGDGT
+230 DGAGAAGDVT
-240 GGNPTGGITG
+240 GGNLTGGITG
-250 ADLAGETLAGGIT
+250 ADLAGEVPADGLSGDALA
-263 RADLAG
+263 AG
-269 ETLAGGITGADLM
+269 VSGTDLM
-282 GEALADGFLESLQG
+282 GEALAD
-296 NGVADGLVGEV
+296 A
-307 LAGEVPAD
+307 P
-315 ENLSGNAALIKG
+315 LSGNAAFVKG

-351 LKEASGLLTEKGIT
+351 LKEAAGLLTEKSIT
-365 LTGNAASEMMKALLD
+365 LSGNTTQEMMKALLD

-392 QRLFSGKVWKNLLES
+392 QRLFSGKVWKNLLERS
-407 TVKTQWSLTPE
+407 VKTQWSLTPE

-442 ALLQSG
+442 TLQQSG
-448 AENTALQESITNLS
+448 AQNTALQESITNLS

-491 ELYVFTNKR
+491 ELYVFTNKH

-512 LHLSMEHL
+512 LHLTMEHL

-588 TEKQNGALPVHAQYA
+588 TEKRNGTLSVHAQYA

>member
-39 IQGEVIAKN
+39 IQGEIIAKN

-141 FKDVVTHTDVSATDV
+141 FKDVVTHTDASATDV

-190 VTDALQGLINGADG
+190 VTDALQGLINSSTGGADVAAG
-204 ADADTLTQYRNL
+204 AEIAAGADVAAGAAGVDADTLTQYQNL
-216 VKELISDTLMGILP
+216 VKELISDTLMGMLP
-230 DGTGAAGDGT
+230 DGAGAAGDET
-240 GGNPTGGITG
+240 GGNLTVGITG
-250 ADLAGETLAGGIT
+250 ADLAGEVPAGGISGDALAAGVSG
-263 RADLAG
+263 ADLAG
-269 ETLAGGITGADLM
+269 E
-282 GEALADGFLESLQG
+282 ALAD
-296 NGVADGLVGEV
+296 A
-307 LAGEVPAD
+307 P
-315 ENLSGNAALIKG
+315 LSGNAALIKG
-327 VLQDAAFSELL
+327 VLQDATFSELL

-351 LKEASGLLTEKGIT
+351 LKEAAGLLTEKGIT
-365 LTGNAASEMMKALLD
+365 LSGNTTQEMMKALLD

-442 ALLQSG
+442 TLQQSG
-448 AENTALQESITNLS
+448 TANTALQESITNLS

-512 LHLSMEHL
+512 LHLTMEHL

-588 TEKQNGALPVHAQYA
+588 TEKQNGTLSVHAQYA

>member
-39 IQGEVIAKN
+39 IQGEIIAKN

-141 FKDVVTHTDVSATDV
+141 FKDVVTHTDASATDV

-190 VTDALQGLINGADG
+190 VTDALQGLINSSTSGAEIAAGADVAAG
-204 ADADTLTQYRNL
+204 AAGVDADTLTQYQNL
-216 VKELISDTLMGILP
+216 VKELISDTLMGMFP
-230 DGTGAAGDGT
+230 DGAGAAGEET
-240 GGNPTGGITG
+240 GGNLTAGITG
-250 ADLAGETLAGGIT
+250 ADFTGEVPADGLSGDALAAGVS
-263 RADLAG
+263 
-269 ETLAGGITGADLM
+269 GADLM
-282 GEALADGFLESLQG
+282 GEALAD
-296 NGVADGLVGEV
+296 A
-307 LAGEVPAD
+307 P
-315 ENLSGNAALIKG
+315 LSGNADFIKG
-327 VLQDAAFSELL
+327 VFQDAAFSELL

-351 LKEASGLLTEKGIT
+351 LKEATGLLTEKGIT
-365 LTGNAASEMMKALLD
+365 LSGNTTQEMMKALLD

-427 KVYEKIVKSLHTLNE
+427 KVYEKIIKSLHTLNE
-442 ALLQSG
+442 TLQQSG
-448 AENTALQESITNLS
+448 TANTALQESITNLS

-512 LHLSMEHL
+512 LHLTMEHL

-588 TEKQNGALPVHAQYA
+588 TEKQNGTLSVHAQYA

>member
-39 IQGEVIAKN
+39 IQGEIIAKN

-141 FKDVVTHTDVSATDV
+141 FKDVVTHTDASATDV

-190 VTDALQGLINGADG
+190 VTDALQGLINGTGGADIAAGGDVAAG
-204 ADADTLTQYRNL
+204 ATGVDADTLTQYQNL
-216 VKELISDTLMGILP
+216 VKELISDTLMGMLP
-230 DGTGAAGDGT
+230 DGAGASGEGT
-240 GGNPTGGITG
+240 GGNLTGGITG
-250 ADLAGETLAGGIT
+250 AA
-263 RADLAG
+263 LAG
-269 ETLAGGITGADLM
+269 ETLAGGITGDALAAGVSGAALA
-282 GEALADGFLESLQG
+282 GEALAD
-296 NGVADGLVGEV
+296 A
-307 LAGEVPAD
+307 P
-315 ENLSGNAALIKG
+315 LSGNAAFVKG
-327 VLQDAAFSELL
+327 VLQDATFSELL
-338 NNGLFTEEEAAGF
+338 NNGLVTEEEAAGF
-351 LKEASGLLTEKGIT
+351 LKEAAGLLTEKGIT
-365 LTGNAASEMMKALLD
+365 LSGNTTQEMMKALLD

-392 QRLFSGKVWKNLLES
+392 QRLFSGKVWKNLLERS
-407 TVKTQWSLTPE
+407 VKTQWSLTPE

-427 KVYEKIVKSLHTLNE
+427 KVYEKIIKSLHTLNE
-442 ALLQSG
+442 TLQQSG
-448 AENTALQESITNLS
+448 AQNTALQESITNLS

-512 LHLSMEHL
+512 LHLTMEHL

-588 TEKQNGALPVHAQYA
+588 TEKQNGAVSVHAQYA

>member
-39 IQGEVIAKN
+39 MQGEIIAKN

-141 FKDVVTHTDVSATDV
+141 FKDVVTHTDASATDV

-190 VTDALQGLINGADG
+190 VTDALQGLINGTGGADVAAVAAG
-204 ADADTLTQYRNL
+204 VDADTLTQYQNL
-216 VKELISDTLMGILP
+216 VKELISDTLMGMLP
-230 DGTGAAGDGT
+230 DGAVAAGDET
-240 GGNPTGGITG
+240 GGNPAGGITG
-250 ADLAGETLAGGIT
+250 ADLAGEVPAGGISGDALAAGVSG
-263 RADLAG
+263 ADLAG
-269 ETLAGGITGADLM
+269 E
-282 GEALADGFLESLQG
+282 ALAD
-296 NGVADGLVGEV
+296 A
-307 LAGEVPAD
+307 PM
-315 ENLSGNAALIKG
+315 SGNAALIKG
-327 VLQDAAFSELL
+327 VLQDAAFSELI
-338 NNGLFTEEEAAGF
+338 NSGLFTEEEAAGF
-351 LKEASGLLTEKGIT
+351 LKEAAGLLTEKGIT
-365 LTGNAASEMMKALLD
+365 LSENTTQEMMKALLN
-380 ITAGNTQEAESL
+380 ITAGNTPEAESL
-392 QRLFSGKVWKNLLES
+392 QRLFSGKVWKNLLEG

-418 TLPKEGEVG
+418 TLPQEGEVG

-442 ALLQSG
+442 TLQQSG
-448 AENTALQESITNLS
+448 AANTALQESITNLS

-512 LHLSMEHL
+512 LHLTMEHL

-588 TEKQNGALPVHAQYA
+588 TEKQNGVLPVHAQYA

>member
-39 IQGEVIAKN
+39 IQGEIIAKN

-141 FKDVVTHTDVSATDV
+141 FKDVVTHTDASATDV

-190 VTDALQGLINGADG
+190 VTDALQGLINGTGGADIAAGVDIAAGADVAAGADG
-204 ADADTLTQYRNL
+204 VDANTLTQYQNL
-216 VKELISDTLMGILP
+216 VKELISDTLMGMLP
-230 DGTGAAGDGT
+230 DGAGAAGDVT
-240 GGNPTGGITG
+240 GGNPAGGISGDVLAAGVSG
-250 ADLAGETLAGGIT
+250 ADLV
-263 RADLAG
+263 
-269 ETLAGGITGADLM
+269 
-282 GEALADGFLESLQG
+282 GEALAD
-296 NGVADGLVGEV
+296 A
-307 LAGEVPAD
+307 PM
-315 ENLSGNAALIKG
+315 SGNAALIKG
-327 VLQDAAFSELL
+327 VLQDAAFSELI
-338 NNGLFTEEEAAGF
+338 NSGLFTEEETAGF
-351 LKEASGLLTEKGIT
+351 LKDASGLLTEKGIT
-365 LTGNAASEMMKALLD
+365 LSGNTASEMMKALLD

-392 QRLFSGKVWKNLLES
+392 QKLFSGKVWKNLLES

-442 ALLQSG
+442 TLLQNG
-448 AENTALQESITNLS
+448 AQNTALQESITNLS

-512 LHLSMEHL
+512 LHLTMEHL

-576 AGEPENPVERLL
+576 VGEPENPVERLL
-588 TEKQNGALPVHAQYA
+588 TEKQNGVVSAHAQYA

>member
-39 IQGEVIAKN
+39 IQGEIIAKN

-141 FKDVVTHTDVSATDV
+141 FKDVVTHTDASATDV

-190 VTDALQGLINGADG
+190 VTDALQGLINGTGGADVAAGVDIAAG
-204 ADADTLTQYRNL
+204 ADVAAGAAGVDADTLTQYQNL
-216 VKELISDTLMGILP
+216 VKELISDTLMGMLP
-230 DGTGAAGDGT
+230 DGAVAAGDET
-240 GGNPTGGITG
+240 GGNPAGGITG
-250 ADLAGETLAGGIT
+250 ADLAGEVPADGISGDVLA
-263 RADLAG
+263 AG
-269 ETLAGGITGADLM
+269 VSGADLV
-282 GEALADGFLESLQG
+282 GEALAD
-296 NGVADGLVGEV
+296 A
-307 LAGEVPAD
+307 P
-315 ENLSGNAALIKG
+315 LSGNAALIKG

-338 NNGLFTEEEAAGF
+338 NNGLITEEEAADF
-351 LKEASGLLTEKGIT
+351 LKETSGLLTEKGIT
-365 LTGNAASEMMKALLD
+365 LSGNTASEMMKALLD

-442 ALLQSG
+442 TLQQSG
-448 AENTALQESITNLS
+448 AANMALQESITNLS

-512 LHLSMEHL
+512 LHLTMEHL
-520 GPLDVYVKMN
+520 GPLDVYVRMN

-535 TEFTVEKEETLLF
+535 TEFTVEKEETLIF

-576 AGEPENPVERLL
+576 VGEPENPVERLL
-588 TEKQNGALPVHAQYA
+588 TEKQNGVVSAHAQYA

>member
-39 IQGEVIAKN
+39 IQGEIIAKN

-141 FKDVVTHTDVSATDV
+141 FKDVVTHTDASATDV

-190 VTDALQGLINGADG
+190 VTDALQGLINSSTSGADVAAGVDIAAG
-204 ADADTLTQYRNL
+204 ADIAVGAAGVDANTLTQYQNL
-216 VKELISDTLMGILP
+216 VKELISDTLMGMLP
-230 DGTGAAGDGT
+230 DGAGAAGEET
-240 GGNPTGGITG
+240 GGNP
-250 ADLAGETLAGGIT
+250 
-263 RADLAG
+263 
-269 ETLAGGITGADLM
+269 AGGITGADLTGETLADGLSGDALAAGVSGADLA
-282 GEALADGFLESLQG
+282 GEALAD
-296 NGVADGLVGEV
+296 A
-307 LAGEVPAD
+307 PM
-315 ENLSGNAALIKG
+315 SGNAALIKG

-338 NNGLFTEEEAAGF
+338 NNGLVTEEEAAGF
-351 LKEASGLLTEKGIT
+351 LKEAAGLLMEKGIT
-365 LTGNAASEMMKALLD
+365 LSENTTQEMMKALLD

-392 QRLFSGKVWKNLLES
+392 QKLFSGKVWKNLLES

-442 ALLQSG
+442 TLQQSG
-448 AENTALQESITNLS
+448 AQNTALQESITNLS

-512 LHLSMEHL
+512 LHLTMEHL

-576 AGEPENPVERLL
+576 AEEPENPVERLL
-588 TEKQNGALPVHAQYA
+588 TEKQNGAVSVHAQYA

>member
-39 IQGEVIAKN
+39 IQGEIIAKN

-120 AMTDEMMKLGMSIDS
+120 AMTDEMMRLGMSIDS

-141 FKDVVTHTDVSATDV
+141 FKDVVTHTDASATDV

-190 VTDALQGLINGADG
+190 VTDALQGLINGTGGADIAAGVDIAAGADVAAGADG
-204 ADADTLTQYRNL
+204 VDANTLTQYQIL
-216 VKELISDTLMGILP
+216 VKELISDTLMGMLP
-230 DGTGAAGDGT
+230 DGAGAAGDVT
-240 GGNPTGGITG
+240 GGNPAGGISGDVLAAGVSG
-250 ADLAGETLAGGIT
+250 ADLV
-263 RADLAG
+263 
-269 ETLAGGITGADLM
+269 
-282 GEALADGFLESLQG
+282 GEALAD
-296 NGVADGLVGEV
+296 A
-307 LAGEVPAD
+307 PM
-315 ENLSGNAALIKG
+315 SGNAALIKG
-327 VLQDAAFSELL
+327 VLQDAAFSELI
-338 NNGLFTEEEAAGF
+338 NSGLFTEEEAAGF
-351 LKEASGLLTEKGIT
+351 LKDASGLLTEKGIT
-365 LTGNAASEMMKALLD
+365 LSGNTASEMMKALLD

-392 QRLFSGKVWKNLLES
+392 QKLFSGKVWKNLLES
-407 TVKTQWSLTPE
+407 TVKTQWSLMPE

-442 ALLQSG
+442 TLLQNG
-448 AENTALQESITNLS
+448 AQNTALQESITNLS

-512 LHLSMEHL
+512 LHLTMEHL

-576 AGEPENPVERLL
+576 VGEPENPVERLL
-588 TEKQNGALPVHAQYA
+588 TEKQNGVVSAHAQYA

>member
-39 IQGEVIAKN
+39 IQGEIIAKN

-141 FKDVVTHTDVSATDV
+141 FKDVVTHTDASATDV

-190 VTDALQGLINGADG
+190 VTDALQGLINGTGGADVAAG
-204 ADADTLTQYRNL
+204 AAGVDADTLTQYQNL
-216 VKELISDTLMGILP
+216 VKELISDTLMGMLP
-230 DGTGAAGDGT
+230 DGAGAAGDVT
-240 GGNPTGGITG
+240 GGNPAGGITG
-250 ADLAGETLAGGIT
+250 ADLAGEVPAGGISGNAWAAGVSG
-263 RADLAG
+263 ADLAG
-269 ETLAGGITGADLM
+269 E
-282 GEALADGFLESLQG
+282 ALAD
-296 NGVADGLVGEV
+296 A
-307 LAGEVPAD
+307 PM
-315 ENLSGNAALIKG
+315 SGNAALIKG

-338 NNGLFTEEEAAGF
+338 NNGLITEEEAVGF
-351 LKEASGLLTEKGIT
+351 LKEAAGLLTEKGIT
-365 LTGNAASEMMKALLD
+365 LSENTTQEMMKALLD

-392 QRLFSGKVWKNLLES
+392 QRLFSGKVWKNLLEG

-442 ALLQSG
+442 TLQQSG
-448 AENTALQESITNLS
+448 AQNTALQESITNLS

-512 LHLSMEHL
+512 LHLTMEHL

-588 TEKQNGALPVHAQYA
+588 TEKQNGVLPVHAQYA

>member
-39 IQGEVIAKN
+39 IQGEIIAKN

-141 FKDVVTHTDVSATDV
+141 FKDVVTHTDASATDV

-190 VTDALQGLINGADG
+190 VTDALQGLINNSTGGADITAG
-204 ADADTLTQYRNL
+204 VDIAAGADVAADADGVDANTLTQYQNL
-216 VKELISDTLMGILP
+216 VKELISDTLMGMLP
-230 DGTGAAGDGT
+230 DGAGAAGDVT
-240 GGNPTGGITG
+240 VGNLAGGITG
-250 ADLAGETLAGGIT
+250 ADLAGEVPAGGISGNAWT
-263 RADLAG
+263 AGISGTDLAG
-269 ETLAGGITGADLM
+269 E
-282 GEALADGFLESLQG
+282 ALTDT
-296 NGVADGLVGEV
+296 
-307 LAGEVPAD
+307 PM
-315 ENLSGNAALIKG
+315 SGNAALIKG

-365 LTGNAASEMMKALLD
+365 LSGNTASEMMKALLD

-392 QRLFSGKVWKNLLES
+392 QKLFSGKVWKNLLEG

-427 KVYEKIVKSLHTLNE
+427 KVYEKIVKSLHILNE
-442 ALLQSG
+442 TLQQSG
-448 AENTALQESITNLS
+448 AQNTALQESITNLS
-462 ENIDFMNQLNQMY
+462 ENIGFMNQLNQMY

-512 LHLSMEHL
+512 LHLTMEHL

-588 TEKQNGALPVHAQYA
+588 TEKQNGAVSAHAQYA

>member
-39 IQGEVIAKN
+39 IQGEIIAKN

-141 FKDVVTHTDVSATDV
+141 FKDVVTHTDASATDV

-190 VTDALQGLINGADG
+190 VTDALQGLINGTGGADVAAG
-204 ADADTLTQYRNL
+204 VDIAAVAAGVDADTLTQYQNL
-216 VKELISDTLMGILP
+216 VKELISDTLMGMLP
-230 DGTGAAGDGT
+230 DGTGAAGDVT
-240 GGNPTGGITG
+240 GGNPAGGISGDVLAAGVSG
-250 ADLAGETLAGGIT
+250 ADLAGEALAGGLSGE
-263 RADLAG
+263 ALA
-269 ETLAGGITGADLM
+269 AGVSGADLM
-282 GEALADGFLESLQG
+282 GEALADE
-296 NGVADGLVGEV
+296 
-307 LAGEVPAD
+307 P
-315 ENLSGNAALIKG
+315 LSGNAALVKG

-365 LTGNAASEMMKALLD
+365 LSGNTASEMMKALLD

-442 ALLQSG
+442 TLLQSG

-512 LHLSMEHL
+512 LHLTMEHL

-576 AGEPENPVERLL
+576 TGEPENPVERLL
-588 TEKQNGALPVHAQYA
+588 TEKQNGTVSAHAQYA

>member
-39 IQGEVIAKN
+39 IQGEIIAKN

-141 FKDVVTHTDVSATDV
+141 FKDVVTHTDASATDV

-190 VTDALQGLINGADG
+190 VTDALQGLINGTGGADVAAGVDIAAGADVAAGADG
-204 ADADTLTQYRNL
+204 VDADTLTQYQNL
-216 VKELISDTLMGILP
+216 VKELISDTLMGMLP
-230 DGTGAAGDGT
+230 DGAGAVGDVT
-240 GGNPTGGITG
+240 GGNPAGGISGDVLAAGVSG
-250 ADLAGETLAGGIT
+250 ADLVGEVPAGGISGN
-263 RADLAG
+263 AWAAG
-269 ETLAGGITGADLM
+269 VSGADLM
-282 GEALADGFLESLQG
+282 GEALADE
-296 NGVADGLVGEV
+296 
-307 LAGEVPAD
+307 P
-315 ENLSGNAALIKG
+315 LSGNAALVKG

-365 LTGNAASEMMKALLD
+365 LSENTTQEMMKALLD

-392 QRLFSGKVWKNLLES
+392 QKLFSGKVWKNLLQS

-418 TLPKEGEVG
+418 MLPKEGEVG

-442 ALLQSG
+442 TLQQSG
-448 AENTALQESITNLS
+448 AQNTALQESITNLS

-512 LHLSMEHL
+512 LHLTMEHL

-588 TEKQNGALPVHAQYA
+588 TEKQNGAVSVHAQYA

>member
-39 IQGEVIAKN
+39 IQGEIIAKN

-141 FKDVVTHTDVSATDV
+141 FKDVVTHTDASATDV
-156 VFLHKMDMPLTES
+156 VFLHKMDMSLTES

-190 VTDALQGLINGADG
+190 VTDALQGLINGTGGADVAAGVDIAAG
-204 ADADTLTQYRNL
+204 ADVAAGAAGVDADTLTQYQNL
-216 VKELISDTLMGILP
+216 VKELISDTLMGMLP
-230 DGTGAAGDGT
+230 DGAVAAGDET
-240 GGNPTGGITG
+240 GGNPAGGISGDVLAAGVSG
-250 ADLAGETLAGGIT
+250 ADLAGEVPAGDISGNAWTAGISG
-263 RADLAG
+263 ADLAG
-269 ETLAGGITGADLM
+269 E
-282 GEALADGFLESLQG
+282 ALAD
-296 NGVADGLVGEV
+296 A
-307 LAGEVPAD
+307 P
-315 ENLSGNAALIKG
+315 LSGNAALIKG
-327 VLQDAAFSELL
+327 VLQDAAFSELI
-338 NNGLFTEEEAAGF
+338 NSGLFTEEEAAGF

-365 LTGNAASEMMKALLD
+365 LSGNTASEMMKALLD

-392 QRLFSGKVWKNLLES
+392 QKLFSGKVWKNLLEG

-442 ALLQSG
+442 TLQQSG
-448 AENTALQESITNLS
+448 AQNTALQESITNLS

-512 LHLSMEHL
+512 LHLTMEHL

-588 TEKQNGALPVHAQYA
+588 TEKQNGVVSAHAQYA